1 MSISIRESIRW
12 LPNPASEPTST
23 VVLTSPERR
32 FVDIRILKDSNS
44 NGLSAR
50 VDWAFA
56 GISSSE
62 IRNGV
67 CHCTWRHVV
76 DSRTRAPET
85 VRDEGNIFPPA
96 NGRTLE
102 TGRMVNPDTGKLTDY
117 EEVWSDLHP
126 EIVPENSTG
135 KEAPQQRA
143 RCVVLEL
150 KNEEREER
158 GMIVC
163 LGRRYQGVMR
173 SGDSFAAERW
183 LWHDGEWHREF
194 RNGDL
199 WIPVPE
205 HLYKDDTLS
214 LNKHVISEDKLQKWE
229 VVEMSY

>member
-12 LPNPASEPTST
+12 LPNSASEPTST

-44 NGLSAR
+44 NELSAQT
-50 VDWAFA
+50 DWAFA
-56 GISSSE
+56 GVSSSE

-76 DSRTRAPET
+76 DSRTRSPET
-85 VRDEGNIFPPA
+85 VVDEGNIFPPA

-126 EIVPENSTG
+126 EGIAENTG
-135 KEAPQQRA
+135 KPAPQQRA

-150 KNEEREER
+150 EDEEGEER

-163 LGRRYQGVMR
+163 LGRRCQGVMR
-173 SGDSFAAERW
+173 SGPRFSAERW
-183 LWHDGEWHREF
+183 LWKNGAWHREF
-194 RNGDL
+194 RTGDL
-199 WIPVPE
+199 WMPGPE
-205 HLYKDDTLS
+205 HIYKDGTLC
-214 LNKHVISEDKLQKWE
+214 LNKHITSEDKLQKWE
-229 VVEMSY
+229 VIEMSYS